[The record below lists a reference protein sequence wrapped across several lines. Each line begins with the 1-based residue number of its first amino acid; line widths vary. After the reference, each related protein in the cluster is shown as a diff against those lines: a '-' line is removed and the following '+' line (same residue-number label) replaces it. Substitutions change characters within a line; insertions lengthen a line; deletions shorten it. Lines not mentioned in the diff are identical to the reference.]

1 MAVYREGRKNE
12 IVGITKKEKTVRL
25 KFLKFCLRE
34 GRIKMKRNNIKE
46 IVGDIKRTDTEKIT
60 CNVLERVFIT
70 IISGLA
76 VWSLYIAFTDTVTG
90 FQELWH
96 TFGRAK

>member
-1 MAVYREGRKNE
+1 
-12 IVGITKKEKTVRL
+12 
-25 KFLKFCLRE
+25 
-34 GRIKMKRNNIKE
+34 MKRNNIKE

-76 VWSLYIAFTDTVTG
+76 VWSLYIAFADCVTG

-96 TFGRAK
+96 ILGRVK